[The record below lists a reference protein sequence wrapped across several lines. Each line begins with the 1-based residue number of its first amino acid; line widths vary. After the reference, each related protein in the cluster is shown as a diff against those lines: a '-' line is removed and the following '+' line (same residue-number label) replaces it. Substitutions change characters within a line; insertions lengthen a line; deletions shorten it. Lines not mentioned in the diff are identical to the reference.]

1 MHIHNTC
8 LTTCNYYR
16 FPPKETEVIT
26 CTHKLVAQAFIFQ
39 LDMNPSRHLAITY
52 STPSYALL
60 YSVFLSFAKKKS
72 SFFRFVSL
80 PNHLEDTSSLR
91 TWPLNET
98 LILVYI
104 FLLGAMCISCLLS
117 FVFQFLLLFKLC
129 KSLFNEGA
137 AQQSHSKSRDTIG

>member
-26 CTHKLVAQAFIFQ
+26 CTHKLVAQAFIFH
-39 LDMNPSRHLAITY
+39 LDMNPYRHLAKTY

-60 YSVFLSFAKKKS
+60 YSVFLSFAKKNPH
-72 SFFRFVSL
+72 FLDLFLF
-80 PNHLEDTSSLR
+80 NHLEDTSSLR

-117 FVFQFLLLFKLC
+117 FVFQFLLLFKLY

-137 AQQSHSKSRDTIG
+137 AQQSHSKSRDTID

>member
-16 FPPKETEVIT
+16 FPPKETEVNT
-26 CTHKLVAQAFIFQ
+26 CTQKLVAQAFIFQ
-39 LDMNPSRHLAITY
+39 LDMNPYRHLAITY

-60 YSVFLSFAKKKS
+60 YSVFLSFAKKNP
-72 SFFRFVSL
+72 FFRFVSL